1 MKHISFF
8 RRAKV
13 LDDKFRTFLMNI
25 ISAGVVFNQAT
36 EIFLKKQASSE
47 FMQKKEKI
55 RLLERENDSLRREIE
70 SALYRQMIL
79 PGMRSDILALT
90 EGCDRVIN
98 QYEKVILSWSVE
110 KMKLPKDFYET
121 IITLV
126 QETQNCVDALVDAV
140 KAFFDGQV
148 SIDEEV
154 QRCYF
159 KEHVVDQLAFQLK
172 EQIFQK
178 KISLSNQLQMKGFV
192 LALEKISDLA
202 EDAADRLK
210 VISVKHAL

>member
-1 MKHISFF
+1 MRHISFF
-8 RRAKV
+8 RRAKI
-13 LDDKFRTFLMNI
+13 LDDKFKTFLMNI
-25 ISAGVVFNQAT
+25 ISAGVVFNRAT
-36 EIFLKKQASSE
+36 EIFLQKQANFE
-47 FMQKKEKI
+47 FMKEKEKI
-55 RLLERENDSLRREIE
+55 RRLEQENDTLRREIE

-90 EGCDRVIN
+90 EACDRVIN
-98 QYEKVILSWSVE
+98 QYEKVILSWSIE
-110 KMKLPKDFYET
+110 KMKVPKDFFET
-121 IITLV
+121 VMTLA
-126 QETQNCVDALVDAV
+126 QETQHCVDALVVAV
-140 KAFFDGQV
+140 KAFFDGQATV
-148 SIDEEV
+148 EDEI

-159 KEHVVDQLAFQLK
+159 KEHIVDQVAFQLK

-178 KISLSNQLQMKGFV
+178 KIPLANQLQLKGFV